1 MEYLNKNEL
10 LCDIIENSNMS
21 IMEKTIAKEYIYRNE
36 KLKDNGNSNLE
47 LNLKNIKY
55 LIKKFMDNK
64 HIWEQIYYT
73 IECELEELDIYEEEK
88 IINEN
93 RDKFINEL
101 VEKYGDYKS
110 SVLVELILNIFD
122 YANTFIEEEKNEIL
136 QTLLPII
143 HQTTINK
150 EILNND
156 NKDDDIKK

>member
-1 MEYLNKNEL
+1 
-10 LCDIIENSNMS
+10 
-21 IMEKTIAKEYIYRNE
+21 
-36 KLKDNGNSNLE
+36 
-47 LNLKNIKY
+47 
-55 LIKKFMDNK
+55 MDNK